1 MTRPAIK
8 NIYSLL
14 RQSTFSAFEGSKIL
28 AKKMLKIYDEAKKK
42 IDKKI
47 NVSILKEQFCLL
59 NLAL

>member
-1 MTRPAIK
+1 LTRTAIK

-14 RQSTFSAFEGSKIL
+14 RQSTFEGSKIL
-28 AKKMLKIYDEAKKK
+28 AKKMLKIYYEAKKK